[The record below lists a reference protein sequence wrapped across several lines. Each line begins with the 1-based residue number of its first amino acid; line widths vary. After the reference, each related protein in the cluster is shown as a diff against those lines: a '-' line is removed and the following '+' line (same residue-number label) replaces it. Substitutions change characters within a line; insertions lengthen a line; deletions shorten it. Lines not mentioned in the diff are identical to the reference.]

1 MKSTTSE
8 KRPGI
13 QISEISINPEIK
25 IALRSRVTTDHVGSA
40 HETRKAKGNKSK

>member
-8 KRPGI
+8 TRPGI

-25 IALRSRVTTDHVGSA
+25 IALKSRKTTDYEENA
-40 HETRKAKGNKSK
+40 HETSKAKGNKSK